1 MKYLSLFYL
10 IFLTTCTDKKQVE
23 QNEPVA
29 QNDVYYTCS
38 MHPQVIAYKPSNCP
52 ICQMPLVVKQSS
64 KLNDDEIQLS
74 EQQIQLGNIK
84 TDTLRS
90 GNMNNQTVL
99 TAVLNFDQ
107 TKTSAVSS
115 RVMGRIE
122 VLYFKNIGDYINKGD
137 KLYEIYSEELN
148 NALRRWSGIAI
159 LPRSMSGD
167 VGSCF

>member
-1 MKYLSLFYL
+1 MKYLSLFYVIL
-10 IFLTTCTDKKQVE
+10 LTACTDKKQAG

-29 QNDVYYTCS
+29 QSDVYYTCS
-38 MHPQVIAYKPSNCP
+38 MHPQVVAYKPGNCP

-64 KLNDDEIQLS
+64 KLNDDEIQLT
-74 EQQIQLGNIK
+74 EQQIQLGNIR

-148 NALRRWSGIAI
+148 NAKQE
-159 LPRSMSGD
+159 
-167 VGSCF
+167 